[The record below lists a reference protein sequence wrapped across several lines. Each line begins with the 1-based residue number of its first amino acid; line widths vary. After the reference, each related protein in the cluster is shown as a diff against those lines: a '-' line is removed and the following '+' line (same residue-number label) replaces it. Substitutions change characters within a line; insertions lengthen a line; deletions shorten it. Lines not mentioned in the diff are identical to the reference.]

1 MRNLK
6 IKTSKETLTR
16 TQIEAAKDA
25 LTHAQINPRTSASL
39 NVKNSILAANQR
51 YEGGKNVFKD
61 DHGWYDEKIGW
72 DRNYPEGVRLKND
85 EVVFNRKENLSKM
98 QMNALTALGCRLT
111 ADKIILLEKNKTAVE
126 KILKK

>member
-25 LTHAQINPRTSASL
+25 LTHAQINPRASASL

-72 DRNYPEGVRLKND
+72 D
-85 EVVFNRKENLSKM
+85 
-98 QMNALTALGCRLT
+98 
-111 ADKIILLEKNKTAVE
+111 NK
-126 KILKK
+126 

>member
-1 MRNLK
+1 M
-6 IKTSKETLTR
+6 
-16 TQIEAAKDA
+16 AC
-25 LTHAQINPRTSASL
+25 
-39 NVKNSILAANQR
+39 
-51 YEGGKNVFKD
+51 EGGKNVFKD